1 VRVRLVSGAA
11 AQGEQ
16 DAGQNGQTR
25 PARIRTRPAPA
36 VRAICEEGFARMPA
50 LTPRQTAEQF
60 LRATLSPDP
69 GDLADFYAPE
79 IVIEM
84 PFAPAGLYPARI
96 ESTREELRARFRAG
110 AAARRYRDLRDVVI
124 HETAD
129 PGVVIVEYGL
139 GGEMTESA
147 EPFSLRFVMVMTIRD
162 GQIVHTRDYADP
174 IAGAR
179 ALGRVPQLLAA
190 LTGDQPG

>member
-1 VRVRLVSGAA
+1 
-11 AQGEQ
+11 
-16 DAGQNGQTR
+16 
-25 PARIRTRPAPA
+25 
-36 VRAICEEGFARMPA
+36 MPA
-50 LTPRQTAEQF
+50 ISPRRTAEQF

-69 GDLADFYAPE
+69 GDMADFYAPE

-84 PFAPAGLYPARI
+84 PFAPAGLYPTRI
-96 ESTREELRARFRAG
+96 ETTREELRARFRAG

-139 GGEMTESA
+139 DGEMTESA

-179 ALGRVPQLLAA
+179 ALGRIPQLLAA

>member
-1 VRVRLVSGAA
+1 
-11 AQGEQ
+11 
-16 DAGQNGQTR
+16 
-25 PARIRTRPAPA
+25 
-36 VRAICEEGFARMPA
+36 MPA

-69 GDLADFYAPE
+69 GDMAEFYAPE

-96 ESTREELRARFRAG
+96 ETTREELRARFRAG

-139 GGEMTESA
+139 DGELTESA
-147 EPFSLRFVMVMTIRD
+147 EPFSLRFVMIMTIRD
-162 GQIVHTRDYADP
+162 GQIVHTRDYSDP

-179 ALGRVPQLLAA
+179 VLGRVPQLLAA
-190 LTGDQPG
+190 LTGASPAQRPGASSAGGQAG

>member
-1 VRVRLVSGAA
+1 
-11 AQGEQ
+11 
-16 DAGQNGQTR
+16 
-25 PARIRTRPAPA
+25 
-36 VRAICEEGFARMPA
+36 MPA
-50 LTPRQTAEQF
+50 ISPRRTAEQF

-69 GDLADFYAPE
+69 GDMADFYAPE

-96 ESTREELRARFRAG
+96 ETTREELRARFRAG

-139 GGEMTESA
+139 DGEMTESA

-190 LTGDQPG
+190 LTADQPG

>member
-1 VRVRLVSGAA
+1 
-11 AQGEQ
+11 
-16 DAGQNGQTR
+16 
-25 PARIRTRPAPA
+25 
-36 VRAICEEGFARMPA
+36 MPA
-50 LTPRQTAEQF
+50 ITPRQTAEQF

-69 GDLADFYAPE
+69 GDMADFYAPE

-84 PFAPAGLYPARI
+84 PFAPAGLHPARL
-96 ESTREELRARFRAG
+96 ETTREELRARFRAG
-110 AAARRYRDLRDVVI
+110 TAARRYRDLRDVVI

-139 GGEMTESA
+139 DGEMTESA

-190 LTGDQPG
+190 LTADQPG

>member
-1 VRVRLVSGAA
+1 
-11 AQGEQ
+11 
-16 DAGQNGQTR
+16 
-25 PARIRTRPAPA
+25 
-36 VRAICEEGFARMPA
+36 MPA

-69 GDLADFYAPE
+69 GDMAEFYAAE

-96 ESTREELRARFRAG
+96 ETTREELRARFRAG

-139 GGEMTESA
+139 DGELTESA

-162 GQIVHTRDYADP
+162 GQIVHTRDYSDP

-179 ALGRVPQLLAA
+179 VLGRVPQLLAA
-190 LTGDQPG
+190 LTGASPAQRPGGSSAGGQAG